1 METIIYLKSETHGSQ
16 VTAYNPNN
24 LTAINVYR
32 QEDVCT
38 SKYDDIDDFNDS
50 LKRDLSGIF
59 EISDRE
65 TFNKMLIDFT
75 NNINLITKEL

>member
-1 METIIYLKSETHGSQ
+1 MKTIIYLKSETHGSQ

-24 LTAINVYR
+24 LTSINVYR
-32 QEDVCT
+32 QEDVNT
-38 SKYDDIDDFNDS
+38 YRYDDIDDFNDS
-50 LKRDLSGIF
+50 LKRDLSDIF

-75 NNINLITKEL
+75 VNMNLITKEL